1 MPVRRVTLGTTGE
14 VVRVNIRTIRTTQE
28 LTQAELANLA
38 ELPAQAITEVEN
50 GARRVDVD
58 DLVAI
63 SRALNVP
70 FSKLLG
76 ANK

>member
-1 MPVRRVTLGTTGE
+1 MPVRRVTLGPVGE
-14 VVRVNIRTIRTTQE
+14 TVRENIRAIRLEKE

-38 ELPAQAITEVEN
+38 ELPGQSITEVEN

-58 DLVAI
+58 DLVAVA
-63 SRALNVP
+63 RALGVP
-70 FSKLLG
+70 FAKLLG